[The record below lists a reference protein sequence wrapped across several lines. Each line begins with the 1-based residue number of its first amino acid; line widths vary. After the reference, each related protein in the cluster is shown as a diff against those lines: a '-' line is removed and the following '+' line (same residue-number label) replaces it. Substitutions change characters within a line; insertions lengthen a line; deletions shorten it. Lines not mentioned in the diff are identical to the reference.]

1 MTSTTGWLRT
11 HGRPAKAR
19 LALAIALGEIT
30 GILLV
35 VQTALFVE
43 VGNGLIFRHTAVPA
57 LIPAFIGALC
67 VILVRALTGHASKR
81 AAAAC
86 ASVVK
91 KAVRAEC
98 VSRLPG
104 IGPRGLAGMSA
115 GRIAHVAVDAVE
127 GLDAYYSRYLPQ
139 RAIATLLPFTILAV
153 IFPLDW
159 ISGLVLVLTAV
170 FLPLSMIVIGEES
183 HERNRR
189 LWGRLAQ
196 MSGRFL
202 DILQGLT
209 TVRMFGA
216 AQRETR
222 EIARASREY
231 RTLTMSVLRVA
242 FISSFMLELIS
253 AVSMAIVAVLSGL
266 RLLHGTMD
274 FRFGFFILL
283 IAPEYFLTLRML
295 GTFYH
300 SRMEAVSAA
309 EQIEEFLGAP
319 AGEPVAAKGPAG
331 KTIDAVPAISF
342 RGVSF
347 SYGRKPILQGAT
359 FQISKGE
366 HVALVGESGAG
377 KSTILSLL
385 LGFAAAQAGT
395 ISVDEKNLADL
406 DVTGWRARLAW
417 LPQRPTIFHGT
428 LRDNIVLG
436 RPDATEPELREA
448 MRLARVDEFLD
459 RLSHGMDTLLGEGG
473 QGLSAGQA
481 QRVALARLFLRRPLL
496 VLLDEPT
503 AHLDAQSAAL
513 AREGISALARGRT
526 TIEVTHKPEALPAM
540 DRVLALRD
548 GRVGERAAEASP

>member
-1 MTSTTGWLRT
+1 MRWLRA
-11 HGRPAKAR
+11 HGGPAR
-19 LALAIALGEIT
+19 GGLAWAIALGEMT

-43 VGNGLIFRHTAVPA
+43 VGNGLIFRHSSLPALVPA
-57 LIPAFIGALC
+57 FFGALG
-67 VILVRALTGHASKR
+67 VILLRALTGHASKR

-86 ASVVK
+86 ASAVK
-91 KAVRAEC
+91 MAARAEC
-98 VSRLPG
+98 VSRLTG
-104 IGPRGLAGMSA
+104 IGPLGLAGMPA

-202 DILQGLT
+202 DILQGLA

-222 EIARASREY
+222 EIERTSREY

-319 AGEPVAAKGPAG
+319 AVQP
-331 KTIDAVPAISF
+331 VPAEAATGATIVSAPAIVF
-342 RGVSF
+342 HEVSF
-347 SYGRKPILQGAT
+347 SYGGNPVLEGAE
-359 FQISKGE
+359 FRIAQGE
-366 HVALVGESGAG
+366 HIALTGESGAG
-377 KSTILSLL
+377 KSTILTLL

-395 ISVDEKNLADL
+395 ISVDERNLADL
-406 DVTGWRARLAW
+406 DITEWRARLAW

-428 LRDNIVLG
+428 LRDNIMLG
-436 RPDATEPELREA
+436 RADASEADLRDA
-448 MRLARVDEFLD
+448 ARLARVDEFLG
-459 RLSHGMDTLLGEGG
+459 RLPSGLDTLLGDGG
-473 QGLSAGQA
+473 QSLSAGQA
-481 QRVALARLFLRRPLL
+481 QRVALARLFLRQPVL

-503 AHLDAQSAAL
+503 AHLDAESAAL
-513 AREGISALARGRT
+513 AREGISALAEGRT
-526 TIEVTHKPEALPAM
+526 TIEVTHKLTALPAM
-540 DRVLALRD
+540 DRVLVLRD
-548 GRVGERAAEASP
+548 GRVQERTAEAAP